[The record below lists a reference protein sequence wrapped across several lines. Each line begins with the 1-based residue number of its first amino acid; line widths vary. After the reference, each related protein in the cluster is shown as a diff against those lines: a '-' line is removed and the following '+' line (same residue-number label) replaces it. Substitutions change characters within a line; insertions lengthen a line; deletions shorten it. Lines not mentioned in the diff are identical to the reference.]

1 MACDG
6 FDQELVGRPMKD
18 EVRREWFR
26 MGDGAAFDLE
36 LQRKRRARDEKKRR
50 MKHSIYANIYMQDD

>member
-1 MACDG
+1 
-6 FDQELVGRPMKD
+6 MKD